1 MQTVIIFTVIV
12 FWVWALRLIAKR
24 MEQLE
29 KENRDLKIS
38 NKELLD
44 ANYKLS
50 KK

>member
-1 MQTVIIFTVIV
+1 MGTIIIFTVIV
-12 FWVWALRLIAKR
+12 FWVWALRLIAQR

-38 NKELLD
+38 NRELLD